1 MSTQTRETST
11 KTMEERL
18 GQVGRKIDQAKTRA
32 DSASQEAKAR
42 VGQRIDALQARKA
55 QLQTRIR
62 EARAADEL
70 AWEAAYV
77 ELNLELDEAD
87 AEMAIIDAELE
98 AEYAADQAAYAAAVQ
113 RNIDAWNAYMD
124 ALQARAGAAKEGVRN
139 KFGEAVSSVQQKKA
153 AAEQRLKELRQSS
166 GEAWTTLRLGMND
179 AMGDLDRAGR
189 EAVSKF
195 N

>member
-42 VGQRIDALQARKA
+42 VGQRIDALRARKA
-55 QLQTRIR
+55 QLQTRLR

-87 AEMAIIDAELE
+87 AEMAIIDASSRPSTRPIK
-98 AEYAADQAAYAAAVQ
+98 Q
-113 RNIDAWNAYMD
+113 RTRQRSSAISTRGTPTWTRSRRGP
-124 ALQARAGAAKEGVRN
+124 ARPRRAFAINSEKRSPLCN
-139 KFGEAVSSVQQKKA
+139 KRRPRPNSA
-153 AAEQRLKELRQSS
+153 
-166 GEAWTTLRLGMND
+166 
-179 AMGDLDRAGR
+179 
-189 EAVSKF
+189 
-195 N
+195 

>member
-1 MSTQTRETST
+1 
-11 KTMEERL
+11 MEERL

-42 VGQRIDALQARKA
+42 VGQRIDALRARKA
-55 QLQTRIR
+55 QLQTRLR

-77 ELNLELDEAD
+77 ELSLELDEAD

-124 ALQARAGAAKEGVRN
+124 ALQARAGAANEGVRN
-139 KFGEAVSSVQQKKA
+139 KFGEAVSSVQQKK
-153 AAEQRLKELRQSS
+153 AEQRLKELRQSS

-189 EAVSKF
+189 EAASKF